1 MHATF
6 CPTCGETRW
15 QLSAITVERTNE
27 CALCGGELITERRLP
42 GRKKASAEAAPH
54 DERRVG
60 AYVAGDEPAAPSA
73 AG

>member
-15 QLSAITVERTNE
+15 QLSGITVQRENA

-42 GRKKASAEAAPH
+42 GRKASATAGPH

-60 AYVAGDEPAAPSA
+60 AYVAGDEPAAPA
-73 AG
+73 AS

>member
-15 QLSAITVERTNE
+15 QLTGITVERTNA

-42 GRKKASAEAAPH
+42 GRKKPAAEAAPV
-54 DERRVG
+54 DERRAG
-60 AYVAGDEPAAPSA
+60 AYEQPSA
-73 AG
+73 G